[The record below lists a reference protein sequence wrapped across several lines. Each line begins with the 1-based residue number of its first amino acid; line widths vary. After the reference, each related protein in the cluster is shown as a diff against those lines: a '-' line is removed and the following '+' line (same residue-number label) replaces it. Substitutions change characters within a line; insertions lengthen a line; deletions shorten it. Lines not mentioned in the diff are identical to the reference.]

1 MMRKL
6 LSILALLTAAS
17 MVLWIAGCGGDDDD
31 DVVEPPVFES
41 WSITEGQELAGNA
54 TITATFDKSV
64 TSATITVTGAA
75 GTTVAAG
82 KTATWTPTGDI
93 PAGAHTATVDAENDG
108 GSLEGAV
115 PVNFT
120 AIAPDVT
127 KPTLV
132 GASCDPKDGASGVDP
147 ADYPETIV
155 ATFSEAL
162 KSATITGKDPDF
174 KSTDELSADG
184 KTLTIAFLQYT
195 MPNETPFTITIE
207 AIDMS
212 NNSDT
217 LEWTFETMAKEQ

>member
-1 MMRKL
+1 MRKL
-6 LSILALLTAAS
+6 LSILALLAVAS

-31 DVVEPPVFES
+31 DVVEPPVFVS

-82 KTATWTPTGDI
+82 KSATWTPTGTI
-93 PAGAHTATVDAENDG
+93 PAGSHAASVTAENDG

-120 AIAPDVT
+120 ATAPDTT
-127 KPTLV
+127 KPALA
-132 GASCDPKDGASGVDP
+132 GASCDPKDGASGIDP
-147 ADYPETIV
+147 ADYPEVIV

-162 KSATITGKDPDF
+162 KTATITGKDPDF
-174 KSTDELSADG
+174 KSTDALSADG
-184 KTLTIAFLQYT
+184 KTLEISFLQYS

-207 AIDMS
+207 ATDMS
-212 NNSDT
+212 NNTDT